1 MNNNFSRFDQQDEE
15 LKNMTVKPEKKKS
28 RAKIFLSVLA
38 LIIGVIQIFSGIS
51 KLSSAVAGNRNRSQ
65 RIVAEELVQQ
75 GEMKKA
81 LITFYKT
88 MD

>member
-15 LKNMTVKPEKKKS
+15 LKNMTIKPEKKKS
-28 RAKIFLSVLA
+28 RAKVFLSILA

-51 KLSSAVAGNRNRSQ
+51 KLSSAFGYRNRSQ
-65 RIVAEELVQQ
+65 RIVAEELAQQ
-75 GEMKKA
+75 GEMEKA